1 MDYFMMAVLGLDF
14 DFFRFFPNCSIYLN
28 FIWGI
33 VVEHL
38 IWIFF
43 WIFQDSV
50 SDFDFEFD

>member
-33 VVEHL
+33 VVEDL

-50 SDFDFEFD
+50 SDFDF